1 VRNTGPG
8 ESKLTTKA
16 SHKNLEG
23 LGSYKPLKKAGEERS
38 IGKGSTKLLG
48 SK

>member
-1 VRNTGPG
+1 MRNTGPG
-8 ESKLTTKA
+8 ESKLTAKT
-16 SHKNLEG
+16 SQKNIEG
-23 LGSYKPLKKAGEERS
+23 LGSYRSLTKVGEEQS